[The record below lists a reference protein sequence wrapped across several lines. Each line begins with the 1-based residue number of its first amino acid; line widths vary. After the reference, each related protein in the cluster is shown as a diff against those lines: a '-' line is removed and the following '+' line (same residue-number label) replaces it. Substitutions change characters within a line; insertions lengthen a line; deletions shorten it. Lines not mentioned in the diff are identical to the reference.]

1 MYGYMGKLLVVDLT
15 SGHIEDEP
23 LNENYAHQFIGGSGL
38 AARYLYDS
46 LDPNISP
53 LNPASPLFL
62 ITGPL
67 TGTRAP
73 LCGRHVVC
81 ARSPLTGIWC
91 ESHAGGF
98 VGAELRFA
106 GYDGIV
112 ISGKS
117 PRPVY
122 LWVRDGRAELR
133 DAGHLWGKDT
143 FETQDSIKE
152 ELGDP
157 RVRVACIGPA
167 GENQVLLANI
177 IHDHARA
184 AGRGGMG
191 AVMGSK
197 NLKAVA
203 VRGRGRIPVADEE
216 RLKELARE
224 VIGILKDDF
233 LSDML
238 HATGTAC
245 AMDQLNYLGSLPSRY
260 YTQGVF
266 NTETLNGGYM
276 AETILTGTSA
286 CYGCVVGCGR
296 KVAISESATLSSP
309 PMGGKEG
316 GVGMKGGL
324 PEIDGPEYETICA
337 LGPILLIDDLAA
349 VSWLGHLCD
358 AYGIDTMSAGST
370 IGFAHYL
377 FQEGIIG
384 PQDIGGLTLRWG
396 DPDTVVKL
404 LGQMAHKEGF
414 GALLGEGSRRLGQ
427 RFGVEELAVQ
437 VKGLEVAYHDPRA
450 LSSMALVYSTSPIGA
465 SHNHSDMY
473 WVEVGRSAEELGIP
487 LTDRLEDAGKGP
499 LVARHQNWRSV
510 TNALVMCIFN
520 NAPAQYHADLLNA
533 VTGRQET
540 LGSLLHI
547 GERIWN
553 LKRAFNCRLGLTR
566 ADDTL
571 PKLLLQPLSEGG
583 TQGHVPDLELMLREY
598 YEAREWD
605 WEMGKPSRSKL
616 EKLGLGWVA
625 EDLFR
630 PSL

>member
-1 MYGYMGKLLVVDLT
+1 MGKLLVVDLT
-15 SGHIEDEP
+15 SGKTEDEP
-23 LNENYAHQFIGGSGL
+23 LNENYAHQFIGGSGM
-38 AARYLYDS
+38 AARYLYDL
-46 LDPNISP
+46 LDPDLDP
-53 LNPASPLFL
+53 LHPANPLFF

-106 GYDGIV
+106 GYDGI
-112 ISGKS
+112 IIRGRAPK
-117 PRPVY
+117 PMY
-122 LWVRDGRAELR
+122 LWVHDGDSVGDLRPTAELR

-143 FETQDSIKE
+143 FETQDIIKE

-177 IHDHARA
+177 MHDHARA

-203 VRGRGRIPVADEE
+203 VRGHGRIPVADEE
-216 RLKELARE
+216 RLKEVARE
-224 VIGILKDDF
+224 VIEILKDDF

-266 NTETLNGGYM
+266 DTETLNGGYM
-276 AETILTGTSA
+276 ADTILTGTSG
-286 CYGCVVGCGR
+286 CYGCVVACGR
-296 KVAISESATLSSP
+296 KVAASEGRYTF
-309 PMGGKEG
+309 
-316 GVGMKGGL
+316 
-324 PEIDGPEYETICA
+324 PEIDGPEYETVCS

-358 AYGIDTMSAGST
+358 GYGLDTMSAGST

-377 FQEGIIG
+377 FQEGVIG
-384 PQDIGGLTLRWG
+384 PQDTGGLTLRWG
-396 DPDTVVKL
+396 DPDTVAHL
-404 LGQMAHKEGF
+404 LSQMAHREGF
-414 GALLGEGSRRLGQ
+414 GDLLGEGSRRLG
-427 RFGVEELAVQ
+427 RCFGVEELAVQ

-450 LSSMALVYSTSPIGA
+450 FSSMALVYSTSPIGA

-473 WVEVGRSAEELGIP
+473 WVEVGRSVEELGIP

-499 LVARHQNWRSV
+499 LVARHQDWRSV

-520 NAPAQYHADLLNA
+520 NAPVQYHADLFNA

-540 LGSLLHI
+540 LDSLLHI
-547 GERIWN
+547 GECIWN

-571 PKLLLQPLSEGG
+571 PHLLLQPLPEGG
-583 TQGHVPDLELMLREY
+583 TQGHVPDLELMLKEY
-598 YEAREWD
+598 YQARGWD
-605 WEMGKPSRSKL
+605 WETGKPSREKL
-616 EKLGLGWVA
+616 EELGLGWVA
-625 EDLFR
+625 EELWRED
-630 PSL
+630 SDES

>member
-1 MYGYMGKLLVVDLT
+1 MHGYMGKLLVIDLT

-23 LNENYAHQFIGGSGL
+23 LNENYANQFIGGSGL
-38 AARYLYDS
+38 AARYLYDL
-46 LDPNISP
+46 LDPGLDP
-53 LNPASPLFL
+53 LNPANPLFF

-106 GYDGIV
+106 GYDGIIV
-112 ISGKS
+112 RGRS
-117 PRPVY
+117 PKPVY
-122 LWVRDGRAELR
+122 LWVQDGRAELR
-133 DAGHLWGKDT
+133 DADYLWGKDT
-143 FETQDSIKE
+143 FETQTLIKE
-152 ELGDP
+152 ELGDL

-167 GENQVLLANI
+167 GENRVLLANI

-203 VRGRGRIPVADEE
+203 VRGHGRIPVANEE

-224 VIGILKDDF
+224 VIEVLKDDF

-245 AMDQLNYLGSLPSRY
+245 AMEQLNYLGALPSRY

-266 NTETLNGGYM
+266 ETDTLNGGYM
-276 AETILTGTSA
+276 ADTILTGTSA

-296 KVAISESATLSSP
+296 KVAISEGRYTF
-309 PMGGKEG
+309 
-316 GVGMKGGL
+316 
-324 PEIDGPEYETICA
+324 PEIDGPEYETICS
-337 LGPILLIDDLAA
+337 LGPLLLIDDLAA
-349 VSWLGHLCD
+349 VSWLAHLCD
-358 AYGIDTMSAGST
+358 SYGMDTMSVGST

-377 FQEGIIG
+377 FQEGVIG
-384 PQDIGGLTLRWG
+384 PQDTGGLTLQWG
-396 DPDTVVKL
+396 DPDTVIEL
-404 LGQMAHKEGF
+404 LGQMAKKEGF

-427 RFGVEELAVQ
+427 CFGVEELAVQ
-437 VKGLEVAYHDPRA
+437 VKGLEMGYHDPRA
-450 LSSMALVYSTSPIGA
+450 FSSMALVYSTSPIGA

-473 WVEVGRSAEELGIP
+473 WVEVGRLVEELGIP
-487 LTDRLEDAGKGP
+487 FTDRLEDTGKGP

-540 LGSLLHI
+540 LDSLLQI
-547 GERIWN
+547 GERVWN
-553 LKRAFNCRLGLTR
+553 LKRAFNNRLGLTR
-566 ADDTL
+566 ADDRL
-571 PKLLLQPLSEGG
+571 PQLLLQPLSEGG
-583 TQGHVPDLELMLREY
+583 TQGHVPDLELMLTEY
-598 YEAREWD
+598 YEARGWD
-605 WEMGKPSRSKL
+605 SETGKPSREKL
-616 EKLGLGWVA
+616 EELGLGWVA
-625 EDLFR
+625 EELWRDD
-630 PSL
+630 SDES